1 MNSTGITELVTGII
15 VALGGVKIIPM
26 IFKGIKAHRN
36 NRARE
41 ERAENRTL
49 LGRAKYAEARA
60 EREAD
65 YRRRIETWA
74 GRLEYMLAKLGV
86 PQDKIPTKPEPGR
99 IKETAS

>member
-41 ERAENRTL
+41 ERQENRTL

-60 EREAD
+60 EHEAD
-65 YRRRIETWA
+65 YRRRIEEW
-74 GRLEYMLAKLGV
+74 GGGLVYMLRLLGV
-86 PQDKIPTKPEPGR
+86 PTDKIPAKPEPHR
-99 IKETAS
+99 IKENAS